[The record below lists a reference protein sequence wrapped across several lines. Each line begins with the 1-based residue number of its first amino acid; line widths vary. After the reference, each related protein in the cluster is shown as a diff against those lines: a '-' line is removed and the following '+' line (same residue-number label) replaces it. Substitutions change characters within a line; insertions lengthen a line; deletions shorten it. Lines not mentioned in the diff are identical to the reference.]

1 MVRGV
6 GEVLG
11 AHCCKTDVILKPN
24 VLQAFHGVT
33 NIYPRSDRN
42 DSWFAHNMLE
52 SYGLLPNLQHDDY
65 SGMMGALAVQIVELQ
80 HDFYLGLLALP

>member
-1 MVRGV
+1 
-6 GEVLG
+6 
-11 AHCCKTDVILKPN
+11 
-24 VLQAFHGVT
+24 
-33 NIYPRSDRN
+33 
-42 DSWFAHNMLE
+42 MLE